1 MASIDEIA
9 LKKFEE
15 FAKAYKYNTTR
26 DSDGEYTKQSTR
38 KAFIAFQC
46 ALRISELWVSGE
58 SVSDEH
64 CSSSDRTLV
73 LALRALA
80 RDVQCEDGIANAAIL
95 EASQRLE
102 ALSNA
107 IENIRD
113 AVLYE
118 RHQLAEAGLDCD
130 QVNAVLGIIDD
141 NDPRVLD

>member
-1 MASIDEIA
+1 MNEQNKPPTADPCV
-9 LKKFEE
+9 
-15 FAKAYKYNTTR
+15 R
-26 DSDGEYTKQSTR
+26 
-38 KAFIAFQC
+38 
-46 ALRISELWVSGE
+46 
-58 SVSDEH
+58 H

-80 RDVQCEDGIANAAIL
+80 IDVQCEDGIANAAIL
-95 EASQRLE
+95 EASQRLD

-107 IENIRD
+107 IADIRD
-113 AVLYE
+113 SVLHE